1 MINVT
6 LHIHA
11 IPHYVF
17 NIYVD
22 SNLVHSSTDFEGSC
36 EVLIALSTA
45 LDKLSIA
52 HEITYNYDGNPIS
65 LQQFTNNLKHFRFP
79 SFYGLTL

>member
-6 LHIHA
+6 MHIHA

-22 SNLVHSSTDFEGSC
+22 NDLVHSTTFFEGSC

-52 HEITYNYDGNPIS
+52 HEVTYRYDGKEIN